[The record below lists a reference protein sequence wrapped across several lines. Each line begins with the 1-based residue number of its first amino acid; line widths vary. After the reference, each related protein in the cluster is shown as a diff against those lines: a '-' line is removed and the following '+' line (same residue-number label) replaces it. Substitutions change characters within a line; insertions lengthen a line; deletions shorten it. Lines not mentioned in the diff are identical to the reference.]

1 MGASSNLA
9 LTTKNNKVMLK
20 SKNEIENYEEKAKF
34 LQENG
39 WKLGIMMI
47 TGLKLNGLNKANLS
61 IEWEIQQIEFMH
73 G

>member
-1 MGASSNLA
+1 MLMGASSNLA

-39 WKLGIMMI
+39 W
-47 TGLKLNGLNKANLS
+47 
-61 IEWEIQQIEFMH
+61 
-73 G
+73 